1 MSSRDDLDPVSVRII
16 DEVDAHIL
24 VLIAHAAHRL
34 VFLIGFLHIIHLE
47 SQMEFIVPQIVG
59 FLAITQPGELERKP
73 VAMSPMYVR
82 IKEPSEAL

>member
-34 VFLIGFLHIIHLE
+34 VFLIGFLHVIHLE

-59 FLAITQPGELERKP
+59 FLA
-73 VAMSPMYVR
+73 VA
-82 IKEPSEAL
+82 